1 MAASGGASGRRITCL
16 NRAGHVGQAKL
27 GVDLGIAGRVALVTA
42 ASKGLGR
49 AAAVALAGEG
59 ARVVICA
66 RGAEALADA
75 EAELG
80 RLTEVLALRAD
91 VTEAP
96 VPAQLVAAAVERFG
110 RLDIVVANAG
120 GPPPGRALDV
130 DDAQIEA
137 AVNANLLTSVRL
149 VREAVPHLRA
159 NHPSGAARGWGR
171 ICLIT
176 SSSVKQPI
184 PTLALSN
191 TARTGLWAWAKTA
204 ATDLFDHGIT
214 LNLACP
220 GLHDTDRMK
229 QLRNLE
235 GPRGDPKAF
244 GEVVAFMCSEPAGF
258 MTGTTVVVDGGRML
272 GLQ

>member
-1 MAASGGASGRRITCL
+1 M
-16 NRAGHVGQAKL
+16 
-27 GVDLGIAGRVALVTA
+27 DLGIAGRVALVTA

-49 AAAVALAGEG
+49 ASAAALARDG
-59 ARVVICA
+59 AKVAVCA
-66 RGAEALADA
+66 RGPEALADA

-80 RLTEVLALRAD
+80 GLTEVLAVQAD
-91 VTEAP
+91 VTDPAA
-96 VPAQLVAAAVERFG
+96 PAQLVAATVERFG

-120 GPPPGRALDV
+120 GPPSGRALDV

-149 VREAVPHLRA
+149 VREAVPHLR
-159 NHPSGAARGWGR
+159 GQGWGR
-171 ICLIT
+171 VCLIT

-204 ATDLFDHGIT
+204 AIDLFDDGIT

-229 QLRNLE
+229 QITTLE

-244 GEVVAFMCSEPAGF
+244 GEVVAFLCSEPARF
-258 MTGTTVVVDGGRML
+258 ISGTAVVVDGGRTL
-272 GLQ
+272 GLL